1 VGGWGGGW
9 GGVVALFF
17 SIPTAN
23 RFCRLLCTC
32 TPTLLSSFP
41 DRPVPSSTPWAP
53 ARSRPRPRTTP
64 STVAATTPRGS
75 FTVRLFLSGMSAL
88 SPPPHRHRKSI
99 PAAFAGRPAS
109 FPRSSPR
116 WGAQRWGAPPLRA
129 FDWSALRQS
138 PSPIFICC
146 RGRPSRRF

>member
-1 VGGWGGGW
+1 VIRLLGGCGGG
-9 GGVVALFF
+9 GRGALFF
-17 SIPTAN
+17 FIPTTN
-23 RFCRLLCTC
+23 RFCRLLCS
-32 TPTLLSSFP
+32 TPTLLFSFP

-53 ARSRPRPRTTP
+53 APSRPRPRTTP
-64 STVAATTPRGS
+64 STVTAATTTTTRGS
-75 FTVRLFLSGMSAL
+75 FTVRLFWSVMSAL
-88 SPPPHRHRKSI
+88 SPPPHRRRKSI

-109 FPRSSPR
+109 FPRSSLR

-146 RGRPSRRF
+146 RA